1 MASYKNHDTDGDN
14 GDTAELHD
22 LGIDY
27 RIFKKDSAANKLLS
41 LFKNAKRS
49 HYQSQDIIYHEGNE
63 SETAFIITKGMVK
76 LLSYLP
82 NGRARIVRLHGPG
95 NIVGMSGIVEPQYE
109 HTAVA
114 VNSVDVLKIP
124 VSFIKEIK
132 QEDPETFLDISEKWH
147 QYLREADVW
156 ITQFSTG
163 SIRSRVARLITF
175 LSYLEADTN
184 PEHVQLL
191 TGEEMASILGVTPE
205 SVSRVVADFKRQK
218 VLQPV
223 DDDTHPDLYK
233 RNIDLL
239 TEYAED
245 L

>member
-1 MASYKNHDTDGDN
+1 MTGGDKQHSDIDNDDELNH
-14 GDTAELHD
+14 
-22 LGIDY
+22 LGIDP
-27 RIFKKDSAANKLLS
+27 RIFKEDSVAAKLLS
-41 LFKNAKRS
+41 IFKNAKRS
-49 HYQSQDIIYHEGNE
+49 SYEPQDIIYHEGAE
-63 SETAFIITKGMVK
+63 ADTTFILGNGMVK

-95 NIVGMSGIVEPQYE
+95 SIIGISGILEPAYE

-114 VNSVDVLKIP
+114 VNNVQALKIP
-124 VSFIKEIK
+124 VSFIKETK
-132 QEDPETFLDISEKWH
+132 QKDPETFLEISEKWH

-175 LSYLEADTN
+175 LSYLEQETN
-184 PEHVQLL
+184 TEYVQLL

-205 SVSRVVADFKRQK
+205 SVSRVIAEFKRQK

-223 DDDTHPDLYK
+223 NDGPHELYK
-233 RNIDLL
+233 RDAALL
-239 TEYAED
+239 SEYSED